1 MFYRPPSSGS
11 ASLNVLYHSLSEI
24 SNSRS
29 VTLGG
34 DFNLRSREVELLS
47 DLILTRSL
55 NQLVQQPT
63 RGENILDLLLTNS
76 PGMVSQGDVFDGL
89 PGNDHEAVQLSI
101 KSTKPPLIRHN
112 LRAYNFIKADFNQS
126 IADTGSI
133 YVTACHCVIISA
145 LAPGVF

>member
-76 PGMVSQGDVFDGL
+76 PGMVSQVDVFDGL
-89 PGNDHEAVQLSI
+89 PGNDHEAV
-101 KSTKPPLIRHN
+101 
-112 LRAYNFIKADFNQS
+112 
-126 IADTGSI
+126 
-133 YVTACHCVIISA
+133 
-145 LAPGVF
+145 